1 MAEFLGKTLWIFVVE
16 NVLLNAEF
24 TLGNV
29 WRSCLDYMASS
40 GMAANAVT
48 YLEGLQFSGIIGN
61 HLFLVAPNEFTRTWI
76 MKSFASSIT
85 KAMRATNPELEGF
98 TIEVSKETPKIESPK
113 FKLESVKKPVAATRR
128 HVQFFYKNYSF
139 ANFIEGKCNKE
150 ALSLCKR
157 VVLNPGEASLN
168 PLYIY
173 GASGLGKTHLLQAM
187 GREIEVSGR
196 NIDVRYCSAIQ
207 LLNDYVKQF
216 QGTMNDREKSEK
228 IFREKYENA
237 GMLLIDDVQLLSKKD
252 STQKALLN
260 IVERMRYHGRQVVF
274 TSDRRPNDIPYFQQ
288 KLISRLEESFIVEI
302 SVPDAATRLQ
312 FVERDTAEFPFSA
325 RERREICKWIA
336 TPAVANFR
344 ELSGKICRLRAEN
357 ELMHRELSLSCV
369 RQLLVPDMLSRTIEA
384 IADAT
389 AMAFGIKR
397 DDLCSDSRIEKIS
410 LARKIAMYICREDT
424 EEPLQAIGEFFG
436 RTHSTV
442 ISSIN
447 SIANAMKTD
456 EGLCMQIR
464 EIRSGFGTCEKNPN
478 SEF

>member
-1 MAEFLGKTLWIFVVE
+1 ME
-16 NVLLNAEF
+16 NVLLKSEIVC
-24 TLGNV
+24 GDI

-40 GMAANAVT
+40 GMASNAIAF
-48 YLEGLQFSGIIGN
+48 LEGLQFHGVIGK
-61 HLFLVAPNEFTRTWI
+61 HLFLIAPNEFTRSWI
-76 MKSFASSIT
+76 LKSSSSQIT
-85 KAMRATNPELEGF
+85 MALEATHPELDGF
-98 TIEVSKETPKIESPK
+98 TIEVSKEPPKIAAPK
-113 FKLESVKKPVAATRR
+113 FKLETVKKPVVATKRR
-128 HVQFFYKNYSF
+128 AQFFYKNYSF
-139 ANFIEGKCNKE
+139 ENFIVGNCNKE

-157 VVLNPGEASLN
+157 VVMNPGESSLN

-173 GASGLGKTHLLQAM
+173 GASGLGKTHLLQAI
-187 GREIEVSGR
+187 GRELETTGR
-196 NIDVRYCSAIQ
+196 NIDVHYCSAIQ

-216 QGTMNDREKSEK
+216 QGTMSDRENSEK
-228 IFREKYENA
+228 RFREKYENA

-252 STQKALLN
+252 STQKTLLS

-274 TSDRRPNDIPYFQQ
+274 TSDRRPSDIPYFQQ
-288 KLISRLEESFIVEI
+288 KLMSRLEEGFVVEI
-302 SVPDAATRLQ
+302 KVPDAATRLQ

-344 ELSGKICRLRAEN
+344 ELTGKLCRLRAEN
-357 ELMHRELSLSCV
+357 ELMHRELSLTRV

-424 EEPLQAIGEFFG
+424 EEPLQTIGEFFG

-464 EIRSGFGTCEKNPN
+464 EIRSGFGTCEKNLN